1 MSRKVNHE
9 SRGQYEKIYRS
20 KQSVLKG
27 SEIMVVWVLLYGNHF
42 QNLLNTYSVGK
53 NMICSTGSIEMRN
66 KSKAKMDSLAHE
78 F

>member
-1 MSRKVNHE
+1 MSQGDTMKK
-9 SRGQYEKIYRS
+9 SIDQK
-20 KQSVLKG
+20 KSVLKG

-53 NMICSTGSIEMRN
+53 NMICSTESIELRN

>member
-1 MSRKVNHE
+1 MSQGDTMKK
-9 SRGQYEKIYRS
+9 SIDQK
-20 KQSVLKG
+20 KSVLKG

-53 NMICSTGSIEMRN
+53 NMICSTESIEMRN
-66 KSKAKMDSLAHE
+66 MSKAKMDSLAHE

>member
-1 MSRKVNHE
+1 MSQGDTTKK
-9 SRGQYEKIYRS
+9 SIDQK
-20 KQSVLKG
+20 KSVLKG

-53 NMICSTGSIEMRN
+53 NMICSTESIEMRN
-66 KSKAKMDSLAHE
+66 TSKAKMDSLAHE

>member
-1 MSRKVNHE
+1 MSQGDTTKK
-9 SRGQYEKIYRS
+9 SIDQK
-20 KQSVLKG
+20 KSVLKG

-53 NMICSTGSIEMRN
+53 NMICSTESIELRN

>member
-1 MSRKVNHE
+1 MSQGDTMKK
-9 SRGQYEKIYRS
+9 SIDQK
-20 KQSVLKG
+20 KSVLKG

-53 NMICSTGSIEMRN
+53 NMICSTESIEMRN
-66 KSKAKMDSLAHE
+66 TSKAKMDSLAHE